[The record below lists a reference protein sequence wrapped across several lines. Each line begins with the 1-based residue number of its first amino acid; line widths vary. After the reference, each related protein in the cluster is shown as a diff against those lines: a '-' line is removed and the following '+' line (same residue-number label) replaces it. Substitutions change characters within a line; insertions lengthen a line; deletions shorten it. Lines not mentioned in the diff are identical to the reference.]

1 MEEREEVRMEEREE
15 VRMEGKEEGRV
26 NACEIIKCVKYLVSD
41 RVSDLTVIFA
51 ILLFENYVCTSY

>member
-1 MEEREEVRMEEREE
+1 MEEREEERMEEREE

-41 RVSDLTVIFA
+41 CVSDLTVIFD
-51 ILLFENYVCTSY
+51 ILLFENYICTSF